1 MLANSIVVKVILFW
15 FLTERR
21 TIMHPH
27 YTYWMWTTGTYEVTV
42 TIPLNW
48 QRRYLV
54 TGYLTQTDGDDYA
67 HVYISTV
74 CRYSGGDVVLC
85 GVRDIPDDTSLGIV
99 EVIDGASNLTI
110 KLKTKG
116 GRHRA
121 EGVVYEI

>member
-1 MLANSIVVKVILFW
+1 MRPYANF
-15 FLTERR
+15 
-21 TIMHPH
+21 
-27 YTYWMWTTGTYEVTV
+27 WMWTTGTYQVTH
-42 TIPLNW
+42 TITLNW

-74 CRYSGGDVVLC
+74 CHYSGGDVVKC
-85 GVRDIPDDTSLGIV
+85 GVRDLQDDRYLGIV
-99 EVIDGASNLTI
+99 EFLDHANKVTI

-121 EGVVYEI
+121 EGVVYEL

>member
-1 MLANSIVVKVILFW
+1 
-15 FLTERR
+15 
-21 TIMHPH
+21 
-27 YTYWMWTTGTYEVTV
+27 
-42 TIPLNW
+42 
-48 QRRYLV
+48 LV

-74 CRYSGGDVVLC
+74 CHYSGGDVVHC
-85 GVRDIPDDTSLGIV
+85 GIRDLSDDKYLGIV
-99 EVIDGASNLTI
+99 EVISGANRVTI

>member
-1 MLANSIVVKVILFW
+1 
-15 FLTERR
+15 
-21 TIMHPH
+21 
-27 YTYWMWTTGTYEVTV
+27 MWTTGTYVVST

-74 CRYSGGDVVLC
+74 CTFNGSDVILC
-85 GVRDIPDDTSLGIV
+85 GVRDISDDTDLGVV
-99 EVIDGASNLTI
+99 EVLPNSAISVVI
-110 KLKTKG
+110 KLKTRG

-121 EGVVYEI
+121 EGVVYEL

>member
-1 MLANSIVVKVILFW
+1 
-15 FLTERR
+15 
-21 TIMHPH
+21 MHAH

-48 QRRYLV
+48 ERRYLV

-67 HVYISTV
+67 HVYISMV
-74 CRYSGGDVVLC
+74 CHYSGGDVVRC
-85 GVRDIPDDTSLGIV
+85 GIRDFSDDKYLGIV
-99 EVIDGASNLTI
+99 EVINGARSVTI